1 MTKHT
6 KDLNPK
12 DIIISFQ
19 NQEWSILE
27 ELIGQY
33 TGYLLR
39 GALSLGYRGNQA
51 DDLVQNVWSTFFE
64 ILPRFE
70 GNSQIKTFLYG
81 IMINKVREQK
91 REDFKQQKHD
101 PIDKVME
108 DRFDSNGHWAKPP
121 INPEQFLEA
130 SQTLEIIYDCIEK
143 LPATQRAAFVLWE
156 IEGNETPEICKILDV
171 TVTNLGVILYRA
183 KNRLRE
189 CIEIKAKR

>member
-1 MTKHT
+1 MNQQK

-12 DIIISFQ
+12 EIILAFK
-19 NQEWSILE
+19 NNEWSIIE
-27 ELIGQY
+27 DLIHQY
-33 TGYLLR
+33 TGYLLK
-39 GALSLGYRGNQA
+39 GALALGYRGNEA
-51 DDLVQNVWSTFFE
+51 DDLIQNVWSTFFE

-81 IMINKVREQK
+81 ILINKVREQR
-91 REDFKQQKHD
+91 REDLKNQKHD
-101 PIDKVME
+101 PIDKIME

-121 INPEQFLEA
+121 IDPEQFLET

-143 LPATQRAAFVLWE
+143 LPATQRAAFVFWE
-156 IEGNETPEICKILDV
+156 IDGNETSEICKILDV